1 MPRRVLS
8 LALVFAS
15 AALATPGAQP
25 AREVPDRPVFRLGV
39 SLVQLDAV
47 VTDRKGR
54 HVTDLGPDEFEV
66 YQDGHRQPVTAAVYI
81 EVDDRFVP
89 TPYAVDDGAT
99 TSGEVLRPRDA
110 RRTIAIVVDDLRMG
124 FVSVAHARDA
134 LRKFIRSSLRSD
146 DLAGMLTTSGQPGTS
161 VPFSYS
167 RPELT
172 MAIGRLRYSTFGLR
186 AASILDPLDGFA
198 ADSMTGYREESFA
211 VGALARIQAM
221 IGLLREHPGRKAVV
235 LVSEGFSIFGP
246 GSDNAGIE
254 HAMRQLVD
262 RANRA
267 GVVIY
272 AIDPRGLVV
281 TGLTAADSTS
291 GMSAHRVSMI
301 ASQRAAA
308 LRETQNGLR
317 YIAGETGGFAVV
329 DDNDLTAGLRRVL
342 EDQQGYYLIGYQPEP
357 GTFDTDTSGRF
368 RKVKL
373 RVTRKGV
380 KVRTRAGFY
389 GVRTE

>member
-1 MPRRVLS
+1 VSRRVLV
-8 LALVFAS
+8 LVVLFAS
-15 AALATPGAQP
+15 AAFAAPGAQTRQD
-25 AREVPDRPVFRLGV
+25 APDRPVFRLGV

-54 HVTDLGPDEFEV
+54 HVTDLTPDEFEI
-66 YQDGHRQPVTAAVYI
+66 YQDGRRQPVTAAVYV

-89 TPYAVDDGAT
+89 TPYPTDDGAT
-99 TSGEVLRPRDA
+99 SSGEIVRSPDA

-124 FVSVAHARDA
+124 FVSIAHARTA
-134 LRKFIRSSLRSD
+134 LRKFATTFLRGD
-146 DLAGMLTTSGQPGTS
+146 DLVGLLTTSGQPGTS
-161 VPFSYS
+161 VRFSYS

-172 MAIGRLRYSTFGLR
+172 MAIGRLRFSMFGLQ
-186 AASILDPLDGFA
+186 AASILDPVDGFGG
-198 ADSMTGYREESFA
+198 DSITGYREESFA
-211 VGALARIQAM
+211 VGALGRIEAM
-221 IGLLREHPGRKAVV
+221 IGLLREQPGRKAVV
-235 LVSEGFSIFGP
+235 LVSEGFSMFGP
-246 GSDNAGIE
+246 GNDNTGIE
-254 HAMRQLVD
+254 YAMHHLVD

-291 GMSAHRVSMI
+291 AMSAHRVGML
-301 ASQRAAA
+301 ASERAAA

-329 DDNDLTAGLRRVL
+329 DDNDLAAGLRRVL
-342 EDQQGYYLIGYQPEP
+342 DDQQGYYLIGYQPEP
-357 GTFDTDTSGRF
+357 GTFGTDTSGRF

-373 RVTRKGV
+373 RVTRKDV
-380 KVRTRAGFY
+380 RVRTRAGFY